1 MKETWHRL
9 VLFVFLVG
17 LFLTGVAGT
26 SAPMTFIWPAYG
38 VLGLAG
44 ALSIGLLFQGIS
56 FRLPLLG
63 SCSLLLFFA
72 YLLAR
77 APSAPVAY
85 FAREDAAL
93 GVGSFL
99 VYGLCAV
106 LLITPRARHR
116 LVDLLALLVALNLAF
131 AFLQATVAPTLWILP
146 GYERTYSDR
155 IGGLFNHPDHFA
167 AFLAMLV
174 PLWLSVALFGRRPR
188 VWRLASVGLGVASIL
203 AILASRSGVG
213 LIGLGAGLAAFAC
226 AGGVLIWRRFP
237 VATRRTALRRG
248 AIFSLGLAVVLAASS
263 RPITRAL
270 DRSVL
275 EKGGQLSLPQVW
287 KAGWAQFKEAPLS
300 GTGSRTSYVYGR
312 RFRSET
318 LNSAT
323 AEPEFIHN
331 EYLQVAADYGIAGLF
346 LLLLAVGLHL
356 ASGYR
361 FARAY
366 AGFAPSPGSFAPRS
380 DHLALVLGALASLA
394 SLAVS
399 AAFDFVLHLP
409 AFTMIAAAF
418 LAVLAVP
425 DPMAAVLESR
435 PATRFLPGGG
445 PVFAGRALLFGCGI
459 TMTVFGIV
467 FSQSEYHYERARLAF
482 ESDRGGFN
490 HLRHLRNARALDGKN
505 PFLFSLSAHAQV
517 AGIQSEMPEPARLQA
532 LGQADAYF
540 SHARRLYPQDIFAA
554 IGHAAVLEELGRSG
568 EALDRLREA
577 RDFAPAYGNLML
589 AEAEHHLRHG
599 RVADA
604 EALFS
609 EAMNAAAFRD
619 SAAAQRGL
627 MTVTEWKLIA
637 EKDGI
642 DWRVPSDPVESEPLL
657 AGPAGY
663 RTLPEAKVENRSVAG
678 LAPANRQSAHAE
690 ASGAQETPAGP
701 TPVVESSDKSQSG
714 EVDEVHTAP

>member
-1 MKETWHRL
+1 MKETWHKL
-9 VLFVFLVG
+9 VLTLFLVG
-17 LFLTGVAGT
+17 LFLTGLAGT

-44 ALSIGLLFQGIS
+44 ALSIGLLFQGIA
-56 FRLPLLG
+56 FRLPLVG
-63 SCSLLLFFA
+63 CCSLVVFFG

-77 APSAPVAY
+77 ASAAPVAY

-93 GVGSFL
+93 VVASFL
-99 VYGLCAV
+99 VYGLSAV
-106 LLITPRARHR
+106 LLLTPRTRHR
-116 LVDLLALLVALNLAF
+116 LVDLLALLVVLNLAF
-131 AFLQATVAPTLWILP
+131 ALIQATVAPTLWILP

-174 PLWLSVALFGRRPR
+174 PLWFSVALFGRRPR
-188 VWRLASVGLGVASIL
+188 VWRFASAGLGVASIL
-203 AILASRSGVG
+203 VILASRSGVG
-213 LIGLGAGLAAFAC
+213 FLALGAGLAAFVC
-226 AGGVLIWRRFP
+226 IGGGLIWRRLP
-237 VATRRTALRRG
+237 AATRRTAMRRG
-248 AIFSLGLAVVLAASS
+248 ALSFLLLAVLLAAASL
-263 RPITRAL
+263 PIARAL

-275 EKGGQLSLPQVW
+275 EKGGHLSLPQVW
-287 KAGWAQFKEAPLS
+287 EAGWAQFSEAPLS
-300 GTGSRTSYVYGR
+300 GTGSRTSYLYGR

-318 LNSAT
+318 LNSAA

-331 EYLQVAADYGIAGLF
+331 EYLQFAADYGIAGLF
-346 LLLLAVGLHL
+346 LLLLTAGLHL

-366 AGFAPSPGSFAPRS
+366 AGFAPPPGSFAPRS
-380 DHLALVLGALASLA
+380 DHLALVLGALAALA
-394 SLAVS
+394 SLTVS
-399 AAFDFVLHLP
+399 AAFDFILHLP
-409 AFTMIAAAF
+409 AFTMIVAAF
-418 LAVLAVP
+418 LAILAVP
-425 DPMAAVLESR
+425 DPMAAALE
-435 PATRFLPGGG
+435 PAPDPRLLPGGG

-459 TMTVFGIV
+459 TMTLFGVI
-467 FSQSEYHYERARLAF
+467 FSRSEYHYEKARLAF
-482 ESDRGGFN
+482 ESDRGGFK

-505 PFLFSLSAHAQV
+505 PFVFSLSAHAQV
-517 AGIQSEMPEPARLQA
+517 AAIQPGMPEPARLEA
-532 LGQADAYF
+532 LGHADGYF

-577 RDFAPAYGNLML
+577 REFAPEYGNLML
-589 AEAEHHLRHG
+589 AEAEYHLRHG

-604 EALFS
+604 EAIFS
-609 EAMNAAAFRD
+609 EAMSAAAFRD

-642 DWRVPSDPVESEPLL
+642 DWRVLSDPVESEPLL

-663 RTLPEAKVENRSVAG
+663 RSLPEATVENRSVAG
-678 LAPANRQSAHAE
+678 RAPANMEAARAE
-690 ASGAQETPAGP
+690 ATDANGTPGGSPPAADAADGK
-701 TPVVESSDKSQSG
+701 T
-714 EVDEVHTAP
+714 DEVNARP